1 MKIETTIGIFL
12 AVAISLEIVI
22 RKLKKSKKNES

>member
-22 RKLKKSKKNES
+22 RKLKKSKKK